1 MKRFS
6 SVFGKLMSVNEKGAW
21 VRYADVD
28 ALRGDLMA
36 HAEFQQQV
44 GDALGFRRGLRRAG
58 CTDRTVEML
67 VREDRS

>member
-6 SVFGKLMSVNEKGAW
+6 SVFGKLLSVNDRGAW
-21 VRYADVD
+21 VRYADVEERQGD
-28 ALRGDLMA
+28 VAALV
-36 HAEFQQQV
+36 EFNQQV